1 MATKDYILDQLFS
14 LTNTNDKDNI
24 LIGSA
29 VLWSRSAINAV
40 APFLQVGAQQTVR
53 ASRAY
58 VLYASQPLCV
68 SILRFVL
75 LKETT
80 SNQVL
85 MSASMFL
92 ITIFFAATANSRF
105 QLWTGWVRILPIIS
119 ITTFS
124 RWNYCMIIIYAS
136 YTSNLQLR

>member
-1 MATKDYILDQLFS
+1 MSLIRTKIFVQAIVSFAMLDFSSEGVLMATKDYILDQLFS

-105 QLWTGWVRILPIIS
+105 QL
-119 ITTFS
+119 
-124 RWNYCMIIIYAS
+124 
-136 YTSNLQLR
+136 